1 MLKHAVF
8 TGLAMALLLIVALL
22 ARPERDQLSDE
33 EALLFAEDA
42 AAAFGGG
49 GVEPPAAEQA
59 RLLAIETTVEGFRR
73 ALIHSDGRAD
83 YYRRGARLAGGG
95 ELVCILDNAVLLL
108 RKGAVYHLLCC
119 VSAPTR
125 SDNPDAAPELIDLR
139 DRAETTDLA
148 RAYHQR
154 LYRNP
159 LSLIGTVDIETS
171 RGQGGTVYRV
181 FPGRDAEAFAAFGLE
196 PGDTVL
202 GLNGIALADE
212 RAPARLFG
220 ALADASHIALTLR
233 RAGRDLVV
241 LLALDENA

>member
-22 ARPERDQLSDE
+22 ARPEGEQLSDE
-33 EALLFAEDA
+33 ESALFAEDD
-42 AAAFGGG
+42 AAAFGESE
-49 GVEPPAAEQA
+49 VEAPVELE
-59 RLLAIETTVEGFRR
+59 RLLAIEAAQDSRR

-95 ELVCILDNAVLLL
+95 ELVRILDNAVLL
-108 RKGAVYHLLCC
+108 RKGGVYHLLCC
-119 VSAPTR
+119 VSSLTHSTP
-125 SDNPDAAPELIDLR
+125 PDARPELIDLR
-139 DRAETTDLA
+139 DRAATTDLA
-148 RAYHQR
+148 RTYHQR

-171 RGQGGTVYRV
+171 QGHAGTVYRV
-181 FPGRDAEAFAAFGLE
+181 FPGRDTEAFAAFGLE

-220 ALADASHIALTLR
+220 ALADASYIALTLR

-241 LLALDENA
+241 LLALDESA

>member
-22 ARPERDQLSDE
+22 ARPEGQQLSDE
-33 EALLFAEDA
+33 ESALFAEDD
-42 AAAFGGG
+42 AAAFGESEL
-49 GVEPPAAEQA
+49 EPLAEHE
-59 RLLAIETTVEGFRR
+59 RLLAIEAAENSRR
-73 ALIHSDGRAD
+73 ALIRSAGRAD
-83 YYRRGARLAGGG
+83 YYRHGTRLAGGG
-95 ELVCILDNAVLLL
+95 ELAHILDDAVLL

-119 VSAPTR
+119 VSSLTR
-125 SDNPDAAPELIDLR
+125 LPPPDAAPELIDLR
-139 DRAETTDLA
+139 DRAATTDLA

-159 LSLIGTVDIETS
+159 LSLIGTVDIES
-171 RGQGGTVYRV
+171 SQGHAGTVYRV
-181 FPGRDAEAFAAFGLE
+181 FPGRDTEAFAAFGLE

-202 GLNGIALADE
+202 GLNGIALTDE
-212 RAPARLFG
+212 RAFAQLFG
-220 ALADASHIALTLR
+220 ALADASHIAVTLR